1 MSTPHGSS
9 ESIPPV
15 TEPHQSEQP
24 PAAPQGQGS
33 IVSRLRGP
41 KLVGIGAAIVASIVG
56 VVLASRF
63 SRPPPPENPPLPGI
77 QVGDGN
83 VTLTADA
90 PAWRVL
96 RLGEAKKAETH
107 ESDPFAARVKIDE
120 TRASK
125 VGTPLP
131 GRVTGVFVELG
142 QKVKVGDP
150 LFSVASPDIAGL
162 RAERDKASVDVE
174 VAKTAL
180 DRVKAMVEARAV
192 PAKDELY
199 ASQEYKEALVSMR
212 LAQSKLSSLKVSS
225 RKDNEF
231 TVVSPRDGI
240 VVLKELLPSQEVAAD
255 STLVEVADLSKVW
268 VVADLFEADAAGVSQ
283 GTKARITSPSVPGF
297 EAITEVAMVSAVVD
311 PNRHTVGVRVE
322 LPNDDQKLR
331 ANIFAEMRFRVP
343 ATDGSVEIEASALVS
358 DGAKQ
363 YVYVE
368 APKGK
373 FSKRE
378 VVAGSARGGIVPV
391 FKGLEPGE
399 RVVVEGAI
407 LLDNQ
412 IEMSR

>member
-1 MSTPHGSS
+1 MSTPHESP

-15 TEPHQSEQP
+15 TEPNLSNEPP
-24 PAAPQGQGS
+24 PAAPQGS
-33 IVSRLRGP
+33 LLSRLRGP
-41 KLVGIGAAIVASIVG
+41 KLIGIGAAVVASIVG

-77 QVGDGN
+77 HVGADN
-83 VTLTADA
+83 VELTADA
-90 PAWRVL
+90 PAWRLL

-107 ESDPFAARVKIDE
+107 ESDPFAARVKLDE

-131 GRVTGVFVELG
+131 GRITGVYVELG

-180 DRVKAMVEARAV
+180 ERVKAMVEARAV

-212 LAQSKLSSLKVSS
+212 LAQSKLSSLEVTS

-231 TVVSPRDGI
+231 TVVSPRDGFI
-240 VVLKELLPSQEVAAD
+240 VQKDLLASQEVAAD
-255 STLVEVADLSKVW
+255 ATLVEVADLSKVW
-268 VVADLFEADAAGVSQ
+268 VVADLFEADASGVAA

-297 EAITEVAMVSAVVD
+297 EAITDVSMVSAVVD
-311 PNRHTVGVRVE
+311 PNRHTASVRVE
-322 LPNDDQKLR
+322 LPNDDQRLR

-373 FSKRE
+373 FSRRE
-378 VVAGSARGGIVPV
+378 VTAGSSRGGLVPV
-391 FKGLEPGE
+391 FKGLAPGE
-399 RVVVEGAI
+399 TVVVEGAI

-412 IEMSR
+412 IEMAR

>member
-1 MSTPHGSS
+1 MLSLATVA
-9 ESIPPV
+9 ESKM
-15 TEPHQSEQP
+15 H
-24 PAAPQGQGS
+24 
-33 IVSRLRGP
+33 
-41 KLVGIGAAIVASIVG
+41 
-56 VVLASRF
+56 
-63 SRPPPPENPPLPGI
+63 
-77 QVGDGN
+77 
-83 VTLTADA
+83 
-90 PAWRVL
+90 W
-96 RLGEAKKAETH
+96 
-107 ESDPFAARVKIDE
+107 SDPVPARVKIDE

-131 GRVTGVFVELG
+131 GRVTAVYVELG

-180 DRVKAMVEARAV
+180 ERVKAMVEARAV

-199 ASQEYKEALVSMR
+199 AGQEYKEALVSMR

-231 TVVSPRDGI
+231 TVVSPRDGF
-240 VVLKELLPSQEVAAD
+240 VVQKDVLPSQEVTAD
-255 STLVEVADLSKVW
+255 SSLVEVADLSKVW
-268 VVADLFEADAAGVSQ
+268 VVAELFEADAAGVQ
-283 GTKARITSPSVPGF
+283 NGTKARITSPSVPGF
-297 EAITEVAMVSAVVD
+297 EAVTDVSMVSAVVD
-311 PNRHTVGVRVE
+311 PNRHTVPVRVE
-322 LPNDDQKLR
+322 LPNDDQHLR
-331 ANIFAEMRFRVP
+331 ANIFAEMRFQVP
-343 ATDGSVEIEASALVS
+343 ATDGSVEIEATALVS

-378 VVAGSARGGIVPV
+378 IVAGSARGGIVPV
-391 FKGLEPGE
+391 FKGLAPGE
-399 RVVVEGAI
+399 VVVVEGAI

-412 IEMSR
+412 IDMSR

>member
-1 MSTPHGSS
+1 MEHTHGSP

-15 TEPHQSEQP
+15 IEPTEHHEENAPRPQSSL
-24 PAAPQGQGS
+24 AS
-33 IVSRLRGP
+33 KLRGP
-41 KLVGIGAAIVASIVG
+41 KAIGIGAAAVASILAIWG
-56 VVLASRF
+56 ASRF
-63 SRPPPPENPPLPGI
+63 TRDPPPTPPPLPGI
-77 QVGDGN
+77 HVGDGN
-83 VTLTADA
+83 VELTADA

-96 RLGEAKKAETH
+96 RVAESKKAETH
-107 ESDPFAARVKIDE
+107 ESDAFTARVKIDE

-131 GRVTGVFVELG
+131 GRVTAVHVELG

-162 RAERDKASVDVE
+162 RAERDKASVDVD
-174 VAKTAL
+174 VAKAAL
-180 DRVKAMVEARAV
+180 ERVKAMVAASAV

-199 ASQEYKEALVSMR
+199 ASQEYKQALVSMR
-212 LAQSKLSSLKVSS
+212 LAQSKLASLKVSS

-231 TVVSPRDGI
+231 TVVSPRDGFI
-240 VVLKELLPSQEVAAD
+240 VDKDVLPSQEVTAD
-255 STLVEVADLSKVW
+255 SSLVQVADLSKVW
-268 VVADLFEADAAGVSQ
+268 VVAELFEADAAGIAA

-297 EAITEVAMVSAVVD
+297 EALADVSMVSAVVD
-311 PNRHTVGVRVE
+311 PTRHTVGVRVE
-322 LPNDDQKLR
+322 LPNDDGKLR
-331 ANIFAEMRFRVP
+331 ANIFAEMRFREP
-343 ATDGSVEIEASALVS
+343 APEGTVETEASALVS
-358 DGAKQ
+358 DGARQ

-378 VVAGSARGGIVPV
+378 VVAGSARGGIVPIY
-391 FKGLEPGE
+391 KGLAAGE

-412 IEMSR
+412 IDMTR

>member
-1 MSTPHGSS
+1 
-9 ESIPPV
+9 V
-15 TEPHQSEQP
+15 TEPHLPHEEPP
-24 PAAPQGQGS
+24 PAPPQGS
-33 IVSRLRGP
+33 FLSRLRGP
-41 KLVGIGAAIVASIVG
+41 KLIGIGAAVAASIVG

-77 QVGDGN
+77 HVGADN
-83 VTLTADA
+83 VELTADA
-90 PAWRVL
+90 PAWRML

-131 GRVTGVFVELG
+131 GRVTGVYVELG
-142 QKVKVGDP
+142 QKVKLGDP
-150 LFSVASPDIAGL
+150 LFSIASPDIAGL

-180 DRVKAMVEARAV
+180 ERVKAMVAARAV

-212 LAQSKLSSLKVSS
+212 LAQSKLSSLKVTS

-231 TVVSPRDGI
+231 TLVSPRDGFI
-240 VVLKELLPSQEVAAD
+240 VQKDLLMSQEVTAD
-255 STLVEVADLSKVW
+255 ATLVEVADLSKVW
-268 VVADLFEADAAGVSQ
+268 VVADLFEADASGVAA

-297 EAITEVAMVSAVVD
+297 EAITDVSMVSAVVD
-311 PNRHTVGVRVE
+311 PSRHTVGVRVE
-322 LPNDDQKLR
+322 LPNEDQKLR

-373 FSKRE
+373 FSRRE
-378 VVAGSARGGIVPV
+378 VIAGSARGGIVPV
-391 FKGLEPGE
+391 FKGLAPGE
-399 RVVVEGAI
+399 TVVVEGAI

-412 IEMSR
+412 IDMSR